1 MPEALVFSIEEFSTY
16 DGPGIRTTVFL
27 KGCPLKCSWCHNPE
41 GQSFGNEI
49 IKAQN
54 GCTGCGAC
62 MQTSTPGVLTGQ
74 SIALCPNRLL
84 RQSGTA
90 YTPASL
96 VQKLQ
101 GNFPILQMSGGGV
114 TFSGGEPLAHSDFLI
129 ECLQVLQ
136 GRVHTALQTCGYAT
150 PQVFGRVLPLVDYVL
165 YDIKLVDRQAHLR
178 YTGVENDVILQNF
191 ATLCQS
197 GKPFTVRTPLIPGVT
212 DTGENL
218 TAIARL
224 LQSQGVQKIE
234 LLPYNGAAGAKY
246 AAVGRKFT
254 PDYDPQVPCNPRL
267 EIFSAYN
274 IMAEVL

>member
-41 GQSFGNEI
+41 GQSFANQI

-62 MQTSTPGVLTGQ
+62 MQVAQKGALTPG

-84 RQSGTA
+84 RMSGTA
-90 YTPASL
+90 YTPKGL
-96 VQKLQ
+96 VEKLQ
-101 GNFPILQMSGGGV
+101 GNFLILNMSGGGI
-114 TFSGGEPLAHSDFLI
+114 TFSGGEPLAHAEFLL
-129 ECLQVLQ
+129 ECLQLLR

-150 PQVFGRVLPLVDYVL
+150 PRVFGQVLPLVDYVL
-165 YDIKLVDRQAHLR
+165 YDIKLVDPAAHLR
-178 YTGVENDVILQNF
+178 YTGVENDLILQNF

-212 DTGENL
+212 DTAENL

-224 LQSQGVQKIE
+224 LQGYGIKNIE
-234 LLPYNGAAGAKY
+234 LMPYNTAAGAKY
-246 AAVGRKFT
+246 AAVGRVFA
-254 PDYDPQVPCNPRL
+254 PDYDPEVPCNPHP
-267 EIFSAYN
+267 EIFSAHN
-274 IMAEVL
+274 ITAEVL